1 MTKRKFVRAGE
12 QTEEDSYDE
21 NPKPTVEVPP
31 EGMNAEHE
39 AVDHNEAI
47 SNTDTD
53 SDSDGSDSDGSG
65 SYSGKSGKNDSN
77 GSGSDS
83 DELRSNDFSSS
94 GSGNETNGIGTNNES
109 THPSSPDQSLDRT
122 TNGKKNSEDGNAEV
136 HQPSVAKNL
145 SGEADNNRM
154 DRFEKILESMA
165 SAMKSFEAYGRPI
178 PNRETEPNWP
188 IDTPSMVPN
197 DTPSMIPIDT
207 PSMVERNPSVIRW
220 DNIKPF
226 PSGIP
231 ANKMLEEWNRYIE
244 IFEIAASLNNAQN
257 PVKRTQ
263 LLFLSMGPDLQ
274 DIVRAAKL
282 YPRLTDVNCYKIFVA
297 NIKDYFRTMTDTSAE
312 HEAFSSMRQERNESA
327 IAFHARLMSKVRLC
341 GYSNDD
347 QDRFVKAQLLKGL
360 RNKELVKA
368 SRTYG
373 YQTNF
378 IVQAA
383 TRDEA
388 YEAETAHSADDHVFQ
403 IKRQNTSTNSSQK
416 RRKPDDSFHEP
427 PAKRRQIDQGQGR
440 RSRCSKC
447 NLTFHRNGRCPAL
460 DKKCL
465 NCGKLGHFAAAC
477 RGKRVNAVRFK
488 QEDIPSDN
496 DDGREDDKQVLKS

>member
-1 MTKRKFVRAGE
+1 MRPGGK
-12 QTEEDSYDE
+12 TEEDSYDE
-21 NPKPTVEVPP
+21 NPKPIVKVPP

-39 AVDHNEAI
+39 AVGHNEAI

-53 SDSDGSDSDGSG
+53 RDSDGSDSDGSG
-65 SYSGKSGKNDSN
+65 SDSGKSGSSDSD

-83 DELRSNDFSSS
+83 EELGSNDSGGS

-109 THPSSPDQSLDRT
+109 THPSSSDKSLDGT
-122 TNGKKNSEDGNAEV
+122 TNGKTNSDDVNAVV
-136 HQPSVAKNL
+136 HQPSVATNL
-145 SGEADNNRM
+145 SGDAVNNRM

-165 SAMKSFEAYGRPI
+165 SAIKSFGTYGRPI

-188 IDTPSMVPN
+188 IDTPSVVPI

-244 IFEIAASLNNAQN
+244 IFEIAASLNNAEN

-263 LLFLSMGPDLQ
+263 LLFLSMGTDLQ
-274 DIVRAAKL
+274 DIVRAANL

-297 NIKDYFRTMTDTSAE
+297 NIKDYFRTMTDTAAE

-327 IAFHARLMSKVRLC
+327 VAFHARLKGKVRLC
-341 GYSNDD
+341 GYSTDD
-347 QDRFVKAQLLKGL
+347 QDRFVRAQLLKGL
-360 RNKELVKA
+360 RNRELVKS

-388 YEAETAHSADDHVFQ
+388 YEAETTQSADERVFQ
-403 IKRQNTSTNSSQK
+403 IRHQNTATNSSQK
-416 RRKPDDSFHEP
+416 RRKPDDSFREP
-427 PAKRRQIDQGQGR
+427 PPTKQQQIDHAQGR
-440 RSRCSKC
+440 RSRCSRC
-447 NLTFHRNGRCPAL
+447 NLTFHKKGRCPAL

-477 RGKRVNAVRFK
+477 RGKRVNAVRYK
-488 QEDIPSDN
+488 QEDISSDN